1 MIIGPLHKRNFKL
14 DDGQCLNDDNYSVMA
29 FEAQEQDG
37 EILLLLP
44 DSDELDAVMGTSK
57 WMIRQATAEMFGR
70 GGAGQIEI
78 IGPDG
83 RTAVESQ
90 SSCGGSSCGDKNL
103 EW

>member
-1 MIIGPLHKRNFKL
+1 
-14 DDGQCLNDDNYSVMA
+14 MA
-29 FEAQEQDG
+29 FETREQDG
-37 EILLLLP
+37 EISLLLP
-44 DSDELDAVMGTSK
+44 EPEELDAVMGTSK
-57 WMIRQATAEMFGR
+57 WMIRQATAEAYGR

-83 RTAVESQ
+83 RLTVESQ